1 MKITTLAKLA
11 ALGGAA
17 YYVKKQ
23 GGIGPAF
30 DKLKES
36 MKGLAEQA
44 KPMVENATG
53 GSASIKTESKAS
65 GPDVGKDI
73 ASAPRLGSTLGAK
86 TSY

>member
-1 MKITTLAKLA
+1 
-11 ALGGAA
+11 
-17 YYVKKQ
+17 
-23 GGIGPAF
+23 
-30 DKLKES
+30 